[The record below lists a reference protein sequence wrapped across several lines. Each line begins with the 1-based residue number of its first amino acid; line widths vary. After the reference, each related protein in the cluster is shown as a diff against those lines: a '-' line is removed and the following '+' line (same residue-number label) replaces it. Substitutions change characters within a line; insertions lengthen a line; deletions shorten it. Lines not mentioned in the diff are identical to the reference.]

1 MEFYTRN
8 FYTNILPYNIIDD
21 FTIYDEAASF
31 SEEFYEYL
39 LNIRITE
46 IERLALIH
54 DSNNVNVFTLT
65 YAADAVKLLSI
76 LPTYIQIP
84 DIRVFILYGVSCE
97 VYEQIEIEKNKQD
110 ILVQN
115 KFNTIKERYKHDSKL
130 VPKHW
135 LDMYNIQWEDAGLD
149 TIEYRQHDI
158 ILNICDNYK
167 DKYMIQLIDGN
178 VVYSEKEIERSR
190 IIFAETLLKNSKL
203 ELNILTYFNE
213 FTIVAHDIIIT
224 KLGSDY

>member
-39 LNIRITE
+39 LIIRKTE

-84 DIRVFILYGVSCE
+84 DIRVFLLYGVSRE
-97 VYEQIEIEKNKQD
+97 VYEQIENEKNKQD

-115 KFNTIKERYKHDSKL
+115 KLNTINNRYNHDSKL

-135 LDMYNIQWEDAGLD
+135 LDMYNIQWEDARLD

-158 ILNICDNYK
+158 ILNICDSYR
-167 DKYMIQLIDGN
+167 DEYTIQIIDAD
-178 VVYSEKEIERSR
+178 VVFKEKEIERSR
-190 IIFAETLLKNSKL
+190 ILFVETLLKDSKL

-213 FTIVAHDIIIT
+213 FTIEAHDIIIT
-224 KLGSDY
+224 KLGGN